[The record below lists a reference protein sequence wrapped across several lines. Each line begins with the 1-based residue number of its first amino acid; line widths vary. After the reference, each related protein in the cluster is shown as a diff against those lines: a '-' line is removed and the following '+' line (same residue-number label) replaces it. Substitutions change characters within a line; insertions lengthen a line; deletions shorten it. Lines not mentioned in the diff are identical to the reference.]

1 MKGHGKKSL
10 QFANLLSYFL
20 SETWIKC
27 DDDKISH
34 VTADEVLKLSGG
46 GKLHPN
52 FGLYLLPLLYLA
64 VSFSHFHSARNC

>member
-1 MKGHGKKSL
+1 MKGHGKNSL
-10 QFANLLSYFL
+10 YFPNLLSYFL

-46 GKLHPN
+46 GKLNHN
-52 FGLYLLPLLYLA
+52 FRLPLLGEELL
-64 VSFSHFHSARNC
+64 VRVTFSDGQIC